1 MAELADAPDSKSG
14 VVHSTCGFDPHFRHQ
29 LIQWFTGGLYAVN
42 GGTLAFDGSE
52 VLLLTFLEPVGLLL
66 MQSGAS
72 RVSLLLKE
80 FRKAPVDDSATRIEI
95 EGA

>member
-1 MAELADAPDSKSG
+1 
-14 VVHSTCGFDPHFRHQ
+14 
-29 LIQWFTGGLYAVN
+29 
-42 GGTLAFDGSE
+42 LAFDGSE